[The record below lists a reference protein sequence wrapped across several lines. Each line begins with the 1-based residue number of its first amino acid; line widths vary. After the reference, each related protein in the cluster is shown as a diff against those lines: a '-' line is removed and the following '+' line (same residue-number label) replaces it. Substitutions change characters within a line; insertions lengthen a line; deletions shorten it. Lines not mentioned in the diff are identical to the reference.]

1 MKIKSILSSIFCSA
15 LAAGLLIG
23 CASEKQQA
31 QWQAQAKVS
40 KETAQQAALAKV
52 PGGTVKD
59 AEMSKWKGK
68 LYWSFDIKPAT
79 GGETIEVAVDP
90 TSGEVVWMSN
100 EKKGDEHKAP
110 ATKISKETAMATA
123 LAKVPGGTIKDG
135 ELEKEKGKWIW
146 SFDISIP
153 GSADIKE
160 VAVDAMTGAVLDVA
174 TETPADQAK
183 EAAEDAAATANKKKG
198 DKEDKD

>member
-1 MKIKSILSSIFCSA
+1 MQTKIVVTGI
-15 LAAGLLIG
+15 LAAALFAVGGTG
-23 CASEKQQA
+23 CATEQSQA
-31 QWQAQAKVS
+31 DLMAQAKIS

-52 PGGTVKD
+52 PGGTVEA

-79 GGETIEVAVDP
+79 SGQAIEVAVDP
-90 TSGEVVWMSN
+90 NSGEVVWMSN
-100 EKKGDEHKAP
+100 EKDEKDKP
-110 ATKISKETAMATA
+110 AAKISKETAMATA

-135 ELEKEKGKWIW
+135 ELEKEKGKLIW

-153 GSADIKE
+153 DSKDIKE
-160 VAVDAMTGAVLDVA
+160 VAVDALTGDVVSVD
-174 TETPADQAK
+174 TETAADQAK
-183 EAAEDAAATANKKKG
+183 EAAEDAAAAKKKKG